1 MSRKRTIDAFFGAAG
16 AGAPKPKKP
25 RDICTGS
32 PETFPGDAYLDGLNT
47 SANSKELETVPPP
60 DAQSAAKDIDISQIA
75 PGTAARKS
83 EDYSTHPAYPF
94 PIPHLPPALAAELP
108 SWPASLGRAINDQPD
123 LDLLYFEPYV
133 ARGGG
138 SARSLFEFLRSEL
151 PFYRVEYD
159 INRGGTSTHIRTP
172 RWTTVFGLDDTSRF
186 SSSGGEEDMTRIL
199 DVKTGRDVSA
209 DKFYARYKPR
219 PIPKCLDD
227 LRLSAQE
234 ASGCEFNFC
243 LVNYYASGAD
253 SISFHSDDER
263 FLGPLPAIASF
274 SLGARREFLLKHKPI
289 PPPPGGEHTE
299 AMKNATS
306 KPLKLPLASG
316 DMILMRGPTQAN
328 WLHSIPKRTGKNAT
342 DGGRINITFR
352 RALVKLGTD
361 NYYNYNVGTGPVY
374 KWDAVSR
381 EMRPWKKNL

>member
-1 MSRKRTIDAFFGAAG
+1 MISHRIRRT
-16 AGAPKPKKP
+16 PSL
-25 RDICTGS
+25 S
-32 PETFPGDAYLDGLNT
+32 PIY
-47 SANSKELETVPPP
+47 
-60 DAQSAAKDIDISQIA
+60 
-75 PGTAARKS
+75 
-83 EDYSTHPAYPF
+83 
-94 PIPHLPPALAAELP
+94 PPALAAELP
-108 SWPASLGRAINDQPD
+108 SWPASLGRVINDQPD

-138 SARSLFEFLRSEL
+138 GGGSARSLFEFLRAEL

-186 SSSGGEEDMTRIL
+186 SSANSSGDGGGGDTSKIL
-199 DVKTGRDVSA
+199 DAKTGRDVSA
-209 DKFYARYKPR
+209 DKFYTRYKPR
-219 PIPKCLDD
+219 PIPKCLDG

-234 ASGCEFNFC
+234 ATGCEFNFC

-274 SLGARREFLLKHKPI
+274 SLGARRDFLLKHKPV
-289 PPPPGGEHTE
+289 PPPPGGEHTDT
-299 AMKNATS
+299 MKNAMS

-316 DMILMRGPTQAN
+316 DMILMRGPTQAS

-352 RALVKLGTD
+352 RALVKPGTD

-374 KWDAVSR
+374 KWDTVNR
-381 EMRPWKKNL
+381 EMRVWKKDL